1 MPPKN
6 SLEDIQT
13 EPSSSLLG
21 WYGQPWEVKQL
32 HRHNDLELN
41 FVAKGEIQY
50 LLAGQIQSVTANQ
63 LLIFWAVTP
72 HRLVYCSP
80 DTELGVIHL
89 PLLEFLRWNIG
100 NLQHQLL
107 QTKWLIGKDPDPSV
121 DQKLFWRWAKE
132 LQTSRTPQVHQAPL
146 EQHTIILLELEA
158 RLRRQARTLQTPLV
172 ELPSS
177 RRTPILVQQLAQ
189 IIAERHDQPLPLNR
203 LLEGIEI
210 HTNYAMNLFQKH
222 FGLSMHQY
230 LVQHRI
236 AHAQRLLITTRQ
248 SILDCAL
255 DSGFGSQSQFYQA
268 FKEHTGY
275 TPKQYRKI
283 FAR

>member
-1 MPPKN
+1 MPEP
-6 SLEDIQT
+6 EIQT

-32 HRHNDLELN
+32 HRHNDIELN
-41 FVAKGEIQY
+41 LVAKGEIQY
-50 LLAGQIQSVTANQ
+50 LFAGQIQRIRQ
-63 LLIFWAVTP
+63 HQMLIFWAITP
-72 HRLVYCSP
+72 HRIIYCSP

-89 PLLEFLRWNIG
+89 PLLEFLRWNILS
-100 NLQHQLL
+100 LQNQLL
-107 QTKWLIGKDPDPSV
+107 QTKLLLGQDPDPMF
-121 DQKLFWRWAKE
+121 DQKLFQRWAAE
-132 LQTSRTPQVHQAPL
+132 LQVSQTPQVHEAPL

-172 ELPSS
+172 EQLASN
-177 RRTPILVQQLAQ
+177 RTPILVQQLAQ
-189 IIAERHDQPLPLNR
+189 VIAERHHQPLPLNE
-203 LLEGIEI
+203 LINDVDI
-210 HTNYAMNLFQKH
+210 HPNYAMNLFQKH
-222 FGLSMHQY
+222 LGLTMHQY

-236 AHAQRLLITTRQ
+236 AHAQRLLITTQQ

-268 FKEHTGY
+268 FKELTTY
-275 TPKQYRKI
+275 SPKQYRKT